1 MSHKTETHQNISV
14 WARRFRVEI
23 KNNDR
28 AAEAADRFY
37 GRPSRKA
44 AIAVVAMKV
53 VQKHLGWEM
62 GSRGTFYGGLAL
74 ATIVYNATYDGGV
87 GTVAEAYTTFE
98 ETIKSYLDG
107 GYINGEEYSAL
118 EASKGLFVG
127 AALDAIAARNKEK
140 HSTVSITN
148 AILAKARG

>member
-1 MSHKTETHQNISV
+1 MSHKTETHQNVSV

-23 KNNDR
+23 KNLDR

-62 GSRGTFYGGLAL
+62 GSHGTFYGGLAL
-74 ATIVYNATYDGGV
+74 ATVIYNAAYVGGV
-87 GTVAEAYTTFE
+87 GTVKEVYATFE

-107 GYINGEEYSAL
+107 GYIKEGEYSAL
-118 EASKGLFVG
+118 EAYKGLFVG

-140 HSTVSITN
+140 FEKVTITN

>member
-23 KNNDR
+23 KNIDR
-28 AAEAADRFY
+28 AAEVADRFY

-44 AIAVVAMKV
+44 SVAVVAMKV
-53 VQKHLGWEM
+53 VEKHLGWDM
-62 GSRGTFYGGLAL
+62 GNRGTFYGGLAM
-74 ATIVYNATYDGGV
+74 ATIVYKATYDGGV
-87 GTVAEAYTTFE
+87 GTVAEAYAIFE
-98 ETIKSYLDG
+98 ETIKICLDE
-107 GYINGEEYSAL
+107 GYITGEVYSAL
-118 EASKGLFVG
+118 ESSKGLFIG

-140 HSTVSITN
+140 LSTVSITD